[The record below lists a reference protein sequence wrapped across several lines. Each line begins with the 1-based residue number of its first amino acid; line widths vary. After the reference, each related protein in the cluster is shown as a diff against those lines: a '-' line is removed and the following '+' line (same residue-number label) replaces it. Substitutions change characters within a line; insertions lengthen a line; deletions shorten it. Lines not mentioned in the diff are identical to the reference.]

1 MIAITLVALTYGVSL
16 AVEQARDTVVTLFK
30 DEKTGEM
37 VANVINYFINYCW
50 QKTKAVFA
58 WPIGAVAKGGAAVGR
73 EPAAAWDT
81 IVVWRR

>member
-1 MIAITLVALTYGVSL
+1 MNAIALVALTYGVSL

-58 WPIGAVAKGGAAVGR
+58 WPIGPKGGAAVGR

-81 IVVWRR
+81 IAVWRR